1 MMKSLVHDCYHCNN
15 KTLCEVV
22 HTSEA
27 EELWLDGRVWSQSNN
42 GFWEDDGWLTEHIP
56 YTYYVVQCSI
66 CNHLSI
72 LRAYLD
78 ESGKPTNITQKY
90 PQIGHFSEI
99 IPSEINET
107 YVEAAHIRTKAPHGY
122 VALIRKALEL
132 VCIEKG
138 ASGQSLFQNLNDLAN
153 KGILPSN
160 LSEIATLLRQTG
172 NEAIHASGRR
182 ISVLDTEVIDQL
194 FRAIVD
200 YLFILPAR
208 IEELK
213 RSLKHD
219 QKPPDDIEDIPF

>member
-1 MMKSLVHDCYHCNN
+1 MKSLVHDCYHCNN

-27 EELWLDGRVWSQSNN
+27 EELWLDGRIWSQSDT
-42 GFWEDDGWLTEHIP
+42 GFWEDGGWLTEHIP
-56 YTYYVVQCSI
+56 YTYYVIQCRI

-72 LRAYLD
+72 LRGYID
-78 ESGKPTNITQKY
+78 ESGKPIELTQKY
-90 PQIGHFSEI
+90 PQIKNHLEI
-99 IPSEINET
+99 IPSAIRDT
-107 YVEAAHIRTKAPHGY
+107 YLEAARIRTRAPHGY

-132 VCIEKG
+132 ICIERN
-138 ASGQSLFQNLNDLAN
+138 AVGQNLFQNLNDLAN
-153 KGILPSN
+153 KGVLPSD
-160 LSEIATLLRQTG
+160 LSEIATLLRKTG
-172 NEAIHASGRR
+172 NEAVHASGRR

-208 IEELK
+208 MEELK

-219 QKPPDDIEDIPF
+219 QEPPDDLDDIPF